1 LNGDKVL
8 SQILDKATKELSEA
22 INIIWSEKT
31 LEANLEKIKNDPA
44 LKEIK
49 RKIDLTQELLLELQI
64 CLERFETAIATSFYW
79 LEPLFLRGTP

>member
-1 LNGDKVL
+1 ML

-44 LKEIK
+44 LGEIK
-49 RKIDLTQELLLELQI
+49 RKIDLTQESLLELQI
-64 CLERFETAIATSFYW
+64 CLERFETAIATAFYW
-79 LEPLFLRGTP
+79 LEDVAI